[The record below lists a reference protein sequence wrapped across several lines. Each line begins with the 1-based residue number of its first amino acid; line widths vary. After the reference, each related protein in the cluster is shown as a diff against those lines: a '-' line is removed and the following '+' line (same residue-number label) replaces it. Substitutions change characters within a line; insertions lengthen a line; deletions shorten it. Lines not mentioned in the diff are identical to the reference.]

1 MPLYLRGP
9 RSPNTVYS
17 YYKKRFALEI
27 RKLIDPLLEFT
38 DEELK
43 TKQIMVDAY
52 KFKLI
57 PNTVYN
63 RLNWGWKFL
72 IDHYDPDGKYK
83 ALRSKCVIQVR
94 GSRVYIR
101 GRREEDPI
109 TGVMEDFLVEDD
121 DKKGKLTESW
131 QQDLIDFV
139 TDAPEGESLYVN
151 KNISDDKLIWLAD
164 YLSPFVGESIAI
176 IRMSQTGFHLA
187 KNRTLAASQK
197 ALKS

>member
-17 YYKKRFALEI
+17 YYKKRFALEV

-52 KFKLI
+52 KYKLI

-72 IDHYDPDGKYK
+72 IDHYDPDGRYK
-83 ALRSKCVIQVR
+83 DLRSKCVIQVR

-101 GRREEDPI
+101 GRREDEPI
-109 TGVMEDFLVEDD
+109 TGVIEDFLVDE
-121 DKKGKLTESW
+121 KRGKMTESW

-151 KNISDDKLIWLAD
+151 KSLSQEKLLWLAD
-164 YLSPFVGESIAI
+164 YLSPFVGETIAI
-176 IRMSQTGFHLA
+176 VRMSNTGFHLT
-187 KNRTLAASQK
+187 KNRALAQSQK
-197 ALKS
+197 DLKS